1 VSIFR
6 QSCQILINLSDSE
19 AIAYTINKFFKLLA
33 NDHVP
38 GITGL
43 KMKSGGHRASSSWK
57 FGPSAGKLKIPTAW
71 LIQILKAT
79 VFNRM
84 LWLLP
89 GKKSVK
95 CPTKIFSP
103 PTPLSA
109 AIDQVEAWIESPS
122 LILLLESEGY
132 WPQFRRIVK
141 AGHVAGGQIH
151 DARIAA
157 LCELQGVKELWTADR
172 DFTRFPGLNVRN
184 PVIA

>member
-1 VSIFR
+1 MIAVDTNILVYAHREDSPFHEKAYESILELAESR
-6 QSCQILINLSDSE
+6 SAW
-19 AIAYTINKFFKLLA
+19 AIPWPCIHEFLA
-33 NDHVP
+33 
-38 GITGL
+38 ITT
-43 KMKSGGHRASSSWK
+43 H
-57 FGPSAGKLKIPTAW
+57 P
-71 LIQILKAT
+71 
-79 VFNRM
+79 
-84 LWLLP
+84 
-89 GKKSVK
+89 
-95 CPTKIFSP
+95 KIFSP
-103 PTPLSA
+103 PTPLSV

-132 WPQFRRIVK
+132 WPQFRRLIK